1 MDKIFTASGVKDDF
15 VTKTSKEIFGFV
27 DAGRYNIERNI
38 ISSKS
43 TGLLLKHEYMYIYRH
58 NFYIYILP
66 LFGLTKT
73 FICHLLTQNVLRNVT
88 GNLYVLMLKVP
99 KTCESNIAIQL
110 DQPRWPLVMQPTWH
124 WRRMFWTGYLWW
136 IFSGWLGWERF
147 LCNKMTLNFSNYPV
161 ISGRV
166 MVSRGDVYIFLLNEE
181 LIWKPQEFS
190 RITRVG
196 QLMGHELRELRFVT
210 FCRVRLRW

>member
-15 VTKTSKEIFGFV
+15 VTKTSKEIIGFV

-43 TGLLLKHEYMYIYRH
+43 TGLLLKHEYMYIYIDIISI
-58 NFYIYILP
+58 YIYILP

-110 DQPRWPLVMQPTWH
+110 DQPR
-124 WRRMFWTGYLWW
+124 
-136 IFSGWLGWERF
+136 
-147 LCNKMTLNFSNYPV
+147 
-161 ISGRV
+161 
-166 MVSRGDVYIFLLNEE
+166 
-181 LIWKPQEFS
+181 
-190 RITRVG
+190 
-196 QLMGHELRELRFVT
+196 
-210 FCRVRLRW
+210 